1 MVHLDVAH
9 GCGTRVYLEMEV
21 VVELV
26 DVFDGHGVD
35 ADTLACAHEDDVWRC
50 SWRIVKTLVSLWL

>member
-9 GCGTRVYLEMEV
+9 GCGTHVYLEMEAL
-21 VVELV
+21 VELVEPLV

-50 SWRIVKTLVSLWL
+50 PWRIVKH